1 MAYEGEIAAL
11 ATAFCW
17 ANTSM
22 FFAAAG
28 RRIGSFQV
36 NQIRIVMAVIFLVVM
51 HTVSKG
57 ALWPVHVSWF
67 QFKYL
72 ALSGLVGLFLGD
84 SFYFKALVDLG
95 PKAATLMMSL
105 YPIFAAFAAWLWME
119 EVLSAQGFAG
129 MAIALGGVALA
140 VLGRRAK
147 NSDTG
152 SGRRV
157 LQGIAFGL
165 LGAMGQGTGYVL
177 AKIGLLSY
185 GASTGNAVPAKFS
198 ELSGTLVRMT
208 VAMAALWL
216 VAGCQYVLSR
226 RSGRPMVLW
235 SSFKDTKALR
245 FTAGGAFFG
254 PFLGVWLSLYALTH
268 GKVGV
273 VSTIMATIPIIAIPL
288 TWAVH
293 KERPRMLE
301 IVGAL
306 ITAVGVSL
314 LFLPVFKWLGI

>member
-22 FFAAAG
+22 FFATAG

-36 NQIRIVMAVIFLVVM
+36 NQIRIVMAVIFLLVM
-51 HTVSKG
+51 HSISEG

-72 ALSGLVGLFLGD
+72 ALSGLVGLFIGD
-84 SFYFKALVDLG
+84 TFYFKALVDLG
-95 PKAATLMMSL
+95 PKLATLMMSL
-105 YPIFAAFAAWLWME
+105 YPLVAAFTAYLWLQE
-119 EVLSAQGFAG
+119 ALGVQALLG
-129 MAIALGGVALA
+129 MGIALGGVVVA
-140 VLGRRAK
+140 VLGRRPR
-147 NSDTG
+147 NQDTSKKG
-152 SGRRV
+152 HILLG
-157 LQGIAFGL
+157 LLFGL
-165 LGAMGQGTGYVL
+165 LGSVGQGVGYVL
-177 AKIGLLSY
+177 AKVGLMEMK
-185 GASTGNAVPAKFS
+185 A
-198 ELSGTLVRMT
+198 LSGTVVRMT

-216 VAGCQYVLSR
+216 VAAGQYFLSR
-226 RSGRPMVLW
+226 RSGKKMALW
-235 SSFKDTKALR
+235 GSFKDMKALR

-254 PFLGVWLSLYALTH
+254 PFLGVWLSLYAVKH
-268 GKVGV
+268 GKIGV

-288 TWAVH
+288 TWAIY

-306 ITAVGVSL
+306 ITVVGVSL
-314 LFLPVFKWLGI
+314 LFLPVFAWLGI

>member
-28 RRIGSFQV
+28 KRIGSFQV

-51 HTVSKG
+51 HSIDQG
-57 ALWPVHVSWF
+57 SPWPTDVSWF

-84 SFYFKALVDLG
+84 SFYFRALVDLG
-95 PKAATLMMSL
+95 PKLATLMMSL
-105 YPIFAAFAAWLWME
+105 YPLVAAFTAYIWLQE
-119 EVLSAQGFAG
+119 ALGAQALLG
-129 MAIALGGVALA
+129 MGVALGGVAVA
-140 VLGRRAK
+140 VLGRRPR
-147 NSDTG
+147 NQDTCRKKHILLG
-152 SGRRV
+152 
-157 LQGIAFGL
+157 LLFGL
-165 LGAMGQGTGYVL
+165 LGSVGQGVGYVL
-177 AKIGLLSY
+177 AKIGLLEM
-185 GASTGNAVPAKFS
+185 PA
-198 ELSGTLVRMT
+198 LSGTVVRMT
-208 VAMAALWL
+208 VAMGALWL
-216 VAGCQYVLSR
+216 VAAGQYILSR
-226 RSGRPMVLW
+226 RSGKPMILW
-235 SSFKDTKALR
+235 ASFKDIKALR

-254 PFLGVWLSLYALTH
+254 PFLGVWLSLYAVKH
-268 GKVGV
+268 GKIGV

-288 TWAVH
+288 TWAIY

-306 ITAVGVSL
+306 ITVVGVSL
-314 LFLPVFKWLGI
+314 LFLPVFVWLGL